1 MASPTLQAE
10 IDSFD
15 YRAYLKLKGFSDE
28 EIPETLSEESKRKI
42 YARAYSQYVADEMK
56 QVQEE
61 TPGGMSKKA
70 ALKEVE
76 ERELEQYPHRRTLF
90 GYWDEELT
98 ADDVY
103 KPEMLF
109 PVLKEKYGIDVT
121 DPYFDVEKLGDK
133 ANISINEVVRQY
145 APQIINDKTARNV
158 PELEGLKR
166 PGFIK
171 EFQDRNAI
179 LNGDTVG
186 AFLSEYRKKAAE
198 EAVLEDQQQ
207 RSTSQWLSELG
218 SAAVTQGKNM
228 IYGYM
233 PDLALWAAQG
243 ARIPF
248 TNFRPL
254 GSNASPYTVEGD
266 TFLNKKL
273 IELASWSGRKHAE
286 VLKQAEKENF
296 RPRYI
301 ESPPEYFRQGEW
313 GKFLGST
320 FEQLVLNGAST
331 VQNVLTPLTI
341 AFGNRIITPVTT
353 RVGSVFGPTGA
364 AIGYGVGTALTGGA
378 VAGLMLAGGL
388 MTASDVTADLHE
400 MGIHDPSKVDLYLE
414 HVATAVAL
422 DWTSTI
428 IEAGLLGG
436 GKFLAAPF
444 KNRSAIAAEKAAQ
457 DAAIRANGLNP
468 NVVAQ
473 LAGKQLLRN
482 QAALRQANSRIWQK
496 AMRGAGGWAVLRRG
510 ALGAAE
516 EGWSET
522 HQEAINMDLVNK
534 MTSTTQEGN
543 WSPGAASLIWPWA
556 WEQAKREGGY
566 RFPEKMVKH
575 RLETAGFIGAVMGGG
590 LVSGGTAINEWSRAK
605 RQAAEDRELTV
616 TDKDGNTYIV
626 QQAQRQRNRAARI
639 FEDMQAKGLGINA
652 QTIVGVGLNQVAG
665 ISVANFNGVTGTG
678 TSATDAFI
686 DLSRRANAG
695 RKNIDINTLTAV
707 NGGHEVTLNNG
718 EKVTFLG
725 TNSEQMLRDL
735 VTLHNSDNHPMVING
750 GATIEYDPANRK
762 PYTITRPDG
771 TKVKAETLYDNYA
784 LYNFSTHADSAL
796 IMDTILRRTGSQ
808 SAESSIGIDITQ
820 TGTFSFTGSEQAIR
834 DSIDN
839 SSGRLILL
847 DPARTKKGSTAR
859 VRKNGAIKSDTMMVL
874 DAEDGIIYT
883 IKMKGGKNNSNVH
896 VNVIARDLGGKK
908 LTLDPDV
915 ARQTIRSA
923 ADSNALRKNIR
934 LKSPKAGITV
944 QSEQV
949 AGQAQWNF
957 KVGQVEEIARL
968 TGATVVS
975 PAQTASN
982 YVEFMVPGYRRN
994 ADGTMEEFGT
1004 TFSLRIDDN
1013 GKVWA
1018 DTMGQSI
1025 EIEGINEYTQLVPGD
1040 TNIYAH
1046 VLQGGKYTTASIN
1059 TNTGAITMRRVA
1071 PNGAEVELVL
1081 GRRGNIE
1088 SYRIVSNPQ
1097 RAQDMID
1104 AAIDERNSLT
1114 STQQATQQ
1122 QMGQIVDPDLT
1133 SYTSQEIAAA
1143 GFDPMTINN
1152 ILKSVLQRNI
1162 AGIIWGPLVSF
1173 NSIRDTLATQFG
1185 LPMERFMV
1193 QQLVAETGRVNG
1205 WSIRNINDEEIA
1217 FFNNDTQGLRDFKAF
1232 MTDDVINDIFALD
1245 RVAPYLLEQAMKKGT
1260 TNLTTTEYK
1269 AAIEKFL
1276 SYHDAVFRPREDTSQ
1291 MIRSTERKAQIRKS
1305 LDIYI
1310 DEIEA
1315 GRVVLPN
1322 IAAVRAL
1329 YGDLIQN
1336 GYGIWNPNT
1345 KKFAVDA
1352 NGNRIFDTNRGRLAN
1367 RITAWSYPGSTP
1379 QPLYKLG
1386 NEFYSEDELV
1396 SAAREQKNL
1405 DLLTDDVIND
1415 MVDRR
1420 IQGMQERPLD
1430 VAARGNR
1437 RYIDILN
1444 NIIFEETRK
1453 LLDQR
1458 YNSIDE
1464 LMNYYGSNFTK
1475 RRRWRR
1481 MDNGEY
1487 KYIGKDNN
1495 LYTDIDIV
1503 RNPALFDVITFDEN
1517 QYPHPSHILSSG
1529 NVYSEIYQLNDSF
1542 GTTLWYQET
1551 PLRDYRGK
1559 KRPQVDYDRAIY
1571 RMVQRL
1577 RMIDILMAYHN
1588 NYDVNDLIND
1598 RIIDEDNEA
1607 DFPAPVRSDIEADIK
1622 QELNNA
1628 VSNAGTVMD
1637 FFDIYGPQLQQRFS
1651 IVDSSNGIFAGRT
1664 GNSTYLGVDTFLT
1677 REEVAEYINKN
1688 GLSSTQT
1695 VEAYYVFYNNDFSAI
1710 ESFNTMAQADSLMN
1724 ELRRPDKVDLID
1736 ITERVDERMQAEEA
1750 RVGQQN
1756 ARKEALRKQ
1765 RAAAAA
1771 GAQQQAATGGTPTP
1785 SSAPVNYADYLTRL
1799 FGADSFVS
1807 LGAKVELYQN
1817 GLNTHHTEKL
1827 VQDTYINENLR
1838 GPDGEFDRDL
1848 TDPNKSLDREL
1859 NMTVGKLW
1867 RDAKNRGLIVIHKTI
1882 NDYLN
1887 AVPRA
1892 RQPILRGIFKPIVA
1906 RNLKKPQTDV
1916 TLAEIDA
1923 EIATHTQDELDVIIH
1938 EKGRVQ
1944 GYYDAPNKK
1953 IHLVEEAIPWTMAD
1967 RVFYHELAVH
1977 CANNLTKEISDRWV
1991 QIAEYLKKHRN
2002 DDTELGR
2009 AIRAIERNRKGE
2021 LRQHDVNE
2029 WGYWEEVCAYFVAD
2043 YLNKIGLA
2051 ARIKAV
2057 FRDWF
2062 RTTGV
2067 INKKGDITPADII
2080 RFARASA
2087 NAVVSNPK
2095 QLGTE
2100 NKSGMKA
2107 NDQFSMMAAS
2117 FHTDADI
2124 MQEEYEAVEQHYDNA
2139 HYGDAFGMVH
2149 DRTTGIFNESN
2160 LNGFRWTLVR
2170 TPIFKKW
2177 FGDWE
2182 TRGLKSSKIVD
2193 GNGEPLLVFHNTKY
2207 DEQAYDSPFIGL
2219 NGNFGQ
2225 SGKSVYS
2232 NMTENPYAEKF
2243 RGNMVAQTF
2252 INMRRPL
2259 YMHNYTET
2267 SRYFEA
2273 LGYEESARRLDLRK
2287 LLGSVRNDD
2296 WVRAVVTG
2304 IEDYT
2309 ADPEPNTSF
2318 ADFMLLNDNLILTAI
2333 PLTTMEEAHR
2343 FLNGLFEA
2351 ATTPANS
2358 TLTNEPVL
2366 NANTVE
2372 EWQANLDDEETRAH
2386 WQQAADIFETR
2397 LKPYENQ
2404 MLRLAYNPD
2413 GYFTHYEQAHGDL
2426 SISTREHIKD
2436 VLSAVDQRYY
2446 SFGERDMIDFR
2457 QALMD
2462 THAEISQL
2470 PESSLSNDELFVGM
2484 VNMSMHNLRMDE
2496 LHWRLGEDLDFVT
2509 SPAYPVPT
2517 AQNLLKEHNRELATS
2532 LKSAMMRDGYDGILG
2547 SEDILVMHP
2556 DQSKDV
2562 LEFKRLYQEK
2572 SYNPTQGLRENPV
2585 ENRVV
2590 ELLND
2595 DIKRDAKV
2603 LGIPAVRLRSEYRS
2617 IYRAFREQNPWN
2629 ESNLDE
2635 YQWILTR
2642 TPSFKENFGDW
2653 QNDVTSDMVL
2663 DTNGEP
2669 LRTAQG
2675 FVHGTGTV
2683 DVGENNYFSIAWAGS
2698 SSRFDRFSTEYVGT
2712 QTGLAVHGWGLY
2724 FTDDQLTAQ
2733 SYAFPRTHFL
2743 INGITYTHHGALGRE
2758 RFFRGEDG
2766 TVFNIGSGEYDAIYS
2781 LEDNSVDGALKYFQE
2796 IIDYYKSENDDY
2808 ALGRKEIAQRA
2819 IDFINENTI
2828 EVRKIP
2834 GNIYKVNIPDETEM
2848 LDNTKLLSEQSD
2860 NIKDALNR
2868 ILDERGE
2875 EIVNNPGVRLV
2886 VGNVDVLGMKQA
2898 LNGEQDFSTST
2909 FHRML
2914 RAVLGSDKEVSL
2926 FLNSFDIK
2934 GTIHKNHQGKQDKR
2948 DFVVFSDE
2956 AVKILERY
2964 PFPRGI
2970 VSPATELYTPS
2981 EDEITRYF
2989 SMSNRVATEEELVN
3003 YIREAEQENPDEN
3016 GYFSLGSRRS
3026 RGTWETED
3034 VHYGPTVRPGMSET
3048 YFGLPTA
3055 SVIPQEM
3062 RDNFGVRFVESAEEA
3077 ERVHQQYKAAMSK
3090 QSDYVG
3096 PVYQNLLARRSVLYE
3111 DNGSYIVAPR
3121 KAVQATGNI
3130 FVISH
3135 FAPKGM
3141 KDGVRMVKNLATGP
3155 MKVIAAVPPYQGN
3168 MLRKAGFDFAGQT
3181 VQPFHGELVLK
3192 DVYTSQSVTQEE
3204 KDELFRHYTAG
3215 RSQAE
3220 MDALIA
3226 KAKRI
3231 SGKKDGDSGYFS
3243 IVGRAGSRMPAAN
3256 ASPDPVT
3263 EYIPYERA
3271 QEFYGTGEGSMIWGP
3286 GTYVQLPIPEG
3297 VDRTNVSATSVVSA
3311 ANYRRWRKSKAE
3323 YYMDFPDEIVSEQY
3337 RILTEKLNEINSKI
3351 GQLNSEEQEEI
3362 ENTLSSLNMRLR
3374 SKSLYGTPTF
3384 YDDGSGDI
3392 HDMYDS
3398 EGSHYVL
3405 PKSDLTSF
3413 IFQGKEIDLSPLN
3426 FFNSLVEEFGLE
3438 EVNKAF
3444 LRLRKNR
3451 LEFVGIRSMD
3461 ILRGSFDV
3469 RRGATADARIK
3480 EVTDGFVLPEGY
3492 TVKFKDFKDFVSI
3505 ERDSKA
3511 SERWIYFDKI
3521 FPYVKNGNLYFQ
3533 LHNRDETSDLHTI
3546 NRFFNISAPDTSR
3559 IFSNSFDIIRPS
3571 HRTNTFIKVNEYDEI
3586 ADSFRESVMNIIDK
3600 YADMKQSLI
3609 DSRNAQEA
3617 DVEQIEKKYK
3627 KKDYYGSMNLITVP
3641 SYDEMIFDP
3650 DHLGAQSMYVQ
3661 ERMLWLVEDY
3671 YKLGAFSDKFYN
3683 ELMAD
3688 LRNNTKLDNPFAEFN
3703 QYSWSTRQLLL
3714 KLGAAIAKYNGDT
3727 SRYADSNTYTKVL
3740 LDYGIKGLRYVGSHD
3755 KHAAVIF
3762 DGRDIDVVENVLP
3775 AQENLSLEE
3784 VRRVY
3789 EHVRPNEPES
3799 SEDVWDY
3806 YFSMFGREGAARLL
3820 RTSRYELEA
3829 QAEMLEAVG
3838 KDVNT
3843 ILLATG
3849 YRRDRDGHWRYEVSN
3864 IEHNL
3869 QGIFTEP
3876 NRVFEYDD
3884 EFLLKDVFRAKELYA
3899 GYPELANV
3907 KVGFEEGLGEGIA
3920 YYMPY
3925 ERKIYLG
3932 LHHSKKFQNP
3942 EEIRNTL
3949 LHEIQHYIQE
3959 EEGLPGGTSAL
3970 TLDYNLYKKDEYKE
3984 ILKYEKIINNADTP
3998 EEFEDRRK
4006 QLLPKI
4012 EALYKKLTGVE
4023 NITSLSDIYDASVG
4037 ENEAT
4042 AVSRRSRMTQQE
4054 LLRRPFELDMPVSP
4068 DNQIDTD
4075 LFTLPY
4081 FSMASRQMQL
4091 SVSPEQ
4097 RRFEE
4102 TIYNSNGEVQ
4112 EVSNYDLGYFSISSP
4127 VAKSNWKAPDEL
4139 DAEEYITLY
4148 RATVMRDGEYYSPM
4162 AEVLAGEP
4170 HPIALGEW
4178 EYSVEHPELIVVE
4191 KGKEKFKLIKKDGTP
4206 VSADYAPYIHSSLS
4220 PLNDQFTTA
4229 YRRPIVILEIQVP
4242 KSEETSGYRAE
4253 KAKKPV
4259 GWSKWK
4265 SGPVASKLG
4274 NVREVMLSRYAKPT
4288 RPLTNIEVAE
4298 RIREINPELFV
4309 QGEKAI
4315 PIPINVVT
4323 PGLLR
4328 ELVRLGAT
4336 VGEPSGF
4343 KTQYSAQR
4351 AEKERLSRFVED
4363 IRQNGIT
4370 SPYFTDRPA
4379 TGGYFS
4385 MSSAPQGLQ
4394 KQADVQYPD
4403 ASQEILGY
4411 FSLTEKRRAR
4421 YREDLERA
4429 AQEEREGKLQLL
4441 KRVRPDLTSDFIES
4455 VLDELE
4461 RYGQDADKEKMVLH
4475 WTIRGRI
4482 IPYVDRDLIDEA
4494 RAIVKQKK
4502 MPIEK
4507 VLTYES
4513 PMALIDEYK
4522 RNQYRPSEEPI
4533 DPESV
4538 PEIKK
4543 DTKIDHGDGIV
4554 SYEIQDD
4561 KQGQEAMRRIVDSH
4575 FGKKWSK
4582 WCLLYANTNGLTAH
4596 SWEMWQEYSGLPK
4609 RAAFKDGRLISFMG
4623 VTRNQVGI
4631 YSIDQIIDEL
4641 HNMIEE
4647 DIEDDIDT
4655 AMMKYGITEDEA
4667 DLISEVSDMNDL
4679 FLEVGRFTTFIMN
4692 LGNKDYYRNNIIY
4705 FDMLID
4711 SLASLINSNY
4721 FNENISNIRSRYPEI
4736 EDILRRFET
4745 SVPEEDTDRVDYYF
4759 RLLELE
4765 NPEMIKRWKDFVNYF
4780 YTGFETT
4787 LDRKRSDVRRI
4798 TDYIYY
4804 VDEDDDL
4811 AVIRDR
4817 DGELVDL
4824 RELNYNTDNEFHYQ
4838 NGEFISG
4845 GNGKKEAWWDKNDD
4859 YHPNLDWARDDR
4871 TLTRIDAGL
4880 PTNDDE
4886 DLIGPDDQGLFFS
4899 MMPDLNE
4906 TTNYDTDIYD
4916 RTEIAGSNGAYKL
4929 ANGKVFIDV
4938 DEVGEENVARVLLYA
4953 LVRES
4958 PEALNNATMRRM
4970 FANIQAWENSQDPR
4984 LRGLYAD
4991 IRMDMMNDHVSDD
5004 ALLSY
5009 ALRRLMAEGI
5019 DPRNAQDD
5027 VSPEGVFNA
5036 IINEAPAIIGQVSG
5050 ISTGKVNPTA
5060 ADVLTVVNAISGV
5073 ENVPIQTAVPS
5084 MGITETEMQAART
5097 RPVPFMEAI
5106 MAEVKEIVDT
5116 YDFASFDYINGKPH
5130 LVLGGQGGLVF
5141 DLTEN
5146 PLHTKNVLDQIMEK
5160 LTDFGNFDTMTGDG
5174 EMNPFKQIMEKL
5186 GTNSQLGTQA
5196 TEADV
5201 NKFIGENIPDYI
5213 ADRIQVVYNETQEF
5227 TDLFGDKY
5235 GGLYRPNMA
5244 DRKVIYIRAYGR
5256 NLSDVINSIV
5266 YLTSGFGWTMWN
5278 NSDFAPLMDELWT
5291 VLKGNIQRDIPTYY
5305 ARLDGKT
5312 PSASQKSALISA
5324 YLASK
5329 STSIYEL
5336 AEFSK
5341 TSNVAPGDEQKM
5353 RDIAKKVKDEITKV
5367 ETNMAASFAR
5377 DFGTNKELVEEYVE
5391 KLLRMTMAP
5400 FYGKG
5405 LWLAYDVDYDTYQAN
5420 NPDAS
5425 DRYKDFGHVM
5435 VFANEFGSIYKP
5447 IPLNEDAITNQIMLE
5462 KYRRMKPF
5470 WKDVHLQIWRN
5481 WHPPMKHIG
5490 DTVLGLEN
5498 SIMLARAWKAVTTEW
5513 GSALKKIY
5521 QTVSSFDDTL
5531 IRKGIDTEDFDRAKG
5546 YVQELRDRGIKDKK
5560 LLDDAEIIDIFLRYG
5575 RQKMLQN
5582 VAQIRAL
5589 IRTSA
5594 IEAENWMRKENVRER
5609 EIQRMRMEMD
5619 QFANRF
5625 VTDWEHRSY
5634 RAYTEEGQNDLQEMY
5649 NIVNG
5654 HTPAGMPTGVGWF
5667 ASVANKSQSE
5677 LTQLEQD
5684 KMRGAVDE
5692 KAYAAKRR
5700 ELKRNIR
5707 LYERLDALYQWTNQN
5722 VMSSLPRPTSPQ
5734 YRRAQA
5740 DVPRQVNDQMKQEI
5754 QNVMTL
5760 VSSEKKRGNLGKMDL
5775 IPAVRKRKLDENNP
5789 HHVLYMDFLDQVKN
5803 PAMSMLYNLDQQGKV
5818 LDKLMFNL
5826 KFGRSILETGMGTM
5840 KGSREHVN
5848 LGVDNLSWME
5858 TGTLLRYIKI
5868 DPFFLD
5874 EIAHE
5879 QELQLKI
5886 RDDVWNS
5893 YINIIKQNFTILN
5906 WRMLVSNYVG
5916 NFSNLFATGH
5926 FFRWGNY
5933 AKARAIRKDKFTSLF
5948 SNDSRKALE
5957 TLKGKQAL
5965 ANAQAA
5971 LREYDEEIA
5980 EYKEEMERL
5989 NIWGSGTTTVNLIG
6003 YGHGGV
6009 EKLSQLMS
6017 SFFESVG
6024 ATDDVGSRAWNRR
6037 VNRIMDRARELYG
6050 FGDEWVKPWTY
6061 INNRAVMMA
6070 KYRAQ
6075 ENWAQYAG
6083 REDSPEAVDADN
6095 RIREMA
6101 RRDAALLT
6109 MKETTTWE
6117 LSPDVARQITSRASR
6132 VIAPDFI
6139 LHGFQM
6145 ARIMAVN
6152 VGRTRECAEEV
6163 ARLRL
6168 KPALTEDEKI
6178 YLSLVTNELVRRTV
6192 GQAVMLWI
6200 GAEAAAY
6207 GGSILPGIVGSMLAF
6222 LRGEGDDDDEKR
6234 KKRQGR
6240 KKDEP
6245 AEMTPGDHAGLSML
6259 CNWVSQVSDL
6269 YSPLMWVPGSVGD
6282 KFYAI
6287 NFQRMNAA
6295 LTFLPV
6301 RPPTNDPTIL
6311 QRMMHVMLELADFRS
6326 DPLTVQIANN
6336 LRGKDRYGNDMTK
6349 SQILGEMLN
6358 YTTPQGLHQARN
6370 IALGL
6375 KDLALGTENIGWEE
6389 RRKNRPLSIFDAAG
6403 IKVRQYSVNDI
6414 IENVGRTISKFES
6427 EQENPYKRKFFQQ
6440 LQRNLDANQSDIAS
6454 LVADIVEVNRKE
6466 MERISYAMDAFRLLR
6481 LDRQA
6486 MIKALSGSRDRGTSN
6501 LGQKEIA
6508 LLLAGRDVFTER
6520 LKTNLETKIKNLEK
6534 IGEGSNMTD
6543 TERRKIRDNYRTA
6556 HRMISEALR

>member
-28 EIPETLSEESKRKI
+28 EIPETLSEESKQKI
-42 YARAYSQYVADEMK
+42 YARAYSQYIADEMK

-186 AFLSEYRKKAAE
+186 AFLSEYRKKAAD

-248 TNFRPL
+248 TDIKL
-254 GSNASPYTVEGD
+254 GSDASPYTVEGD

-301 ESPPEYFRQGEW
+301 ESPPEYLRQGEW

-331 VQNVLTPLTI
+331 VQNVLTPLTM

-353 RVGSVFGPTGA
+353 LIGAGIGAGPGA
-364 AIGYGVGTALTGGA
+364 VIGNRIGNVLTGGA

-496 AMRGAGGWAVLRRG
+496 AVRGAGGWAVLRRG
-510 ALGAAE
+510 ALGTAE

-784 LYNFSTHADSAL
+784 LYNFSTHADSGL

-808 SAESSIGIDITQ
+808 SAESNIGIDITQ

-839 SSGRLILL
+839 SNGRLILL
-847 DPARTKKGSTAR
+847 DPAKTKKGSTAR

-883 IKMKGGKNNSNVH
+883 VKMKGGKNNSNVH

-923 ADSNALRKNIR
+923 ADPNALRKNIR

-949 AGQAQWNF
+949 AGQTQWNF

-1046 VLQGGKYTTASIN
+1046 VLQGGKYTTAGID

-1173 NSIRDTLATQFG
+1173 NSIRDTLVTQFG

-1232 MTDDVINDIFALD
+1232 MTDDVINDMFALD

-1345 KKFAVDA
+1345 RKFATDA

-1367 RITAWSYPGSTP
+1367 RITSWSYPESTP

-1453 LLDQR
+1453 LLDPR

-1464 LMNYYGSNFTK
+1464 LINYYGGNLTR

-1487 KYIGKDNN
+1487 KYIGKDDN
-1495 LYTDIDIV
+1495 LYTDLDIV

-1517 QYPHPSHILSSG
+1517 QQPHQSHIWFGG

-1542 GTTLWYQET
+1542 GATLWYQET

-1607 DFPAPVRSDIEADIK
+1607 DFPAPVRSDIEAEIK

-1628 VSNAGTVMD
+1628 VSNAGTIMD

-1785 SSAPVNYADYLTRL
+1785 SFAPVNYADYLTRL

-1827 VQDTYINENLR
+1827 VQDTYINENLT
-1838 GPDGEFDRDL
+1838 GPDGESDRDL

-1867 RDAKNRGLIVIHKTI
+1867 RDAKNRNLIIIHKTI

-1906 RNLKKPQTDV
+1906 RNLKKLQTDV

-1923 EIATHTQDELDVIIH
+1923 EIATHTQDELDAIIH

-2002 DDTELGR
+2002 DKTELGR
-2009 AIRAIERNRKGE
+2009 AIQAIERNRKGE
-2021 LRQHDVNE
+2021 LRQHDVNQ

-2043 YLNKIGLA
+2043 YLNRIGLA

-2107 NDQFSMMAAS
+2107 GDQFSMMAAS

-2259 YMHNYTET
+2259 HMHNYVET

-2273 LGYEESARRLDLRK
+2273 LGYEESAHRLDLRK

-2296 WVRAVVTG
+2296 WVRAVITG
-2304 IEDYT
+2304 IEDYA

-2372 EWQANLDDEETRAH
+2372 EWQANLDDDETRAH

-2413 GYFTHYEQAHGDL
+2413 GYFTHYEQTHVDL

-2585 ENRVV
+2585 ENRVM

-2595 DIKRDAKV
+2595 DIKRDAKA
-2603 LGIPAVRLRSEYRS
+2603 LGVPAVRLRSEYRS
-2617 IYRAFREQNPWN
+2617 IYRAFREENPWS

-2675 FVHGTGTV
+2675 FIHGTGIV

-2698 SSRFDRFSTEYVGT
+2698 SSRFDRFSTDYVMS
-2712 QTGLAVHGWGLY
+2712 QTGMNVDGWGLY
-2724 FTDDQLTAQ
+2724 FTDDQLSAQ
-2733 SYAFPRTHFL
+2733 TYALPTYGFIIDGIRYTGGETSDGNFGY
-2743 INGITYTHHGALGRE
+2743 IGENGNEIFSWGPIYRALRELEYTSRE
-2758 RFFRGEDG
+2758 DAVRYFEKTIEFYSPSSSDG
-2766 TVFNIGSGEYDAIYS
+2766 T
-2781 LEDNSVDGALKYFQE
+2781 
-2796 IIDYYKSENDDY
+2796 
-2808 ALGRKEIAQRA
+2808 IAAEQIQRA
-2819 IDFINENTI
+2819 KIAINFLRKTNI
-2828 EVRKIP
+2828 EVIP
-2834 GNIYKVNIPDETEM
+2834 TEGNMYKVDIPEKNEM
-2848 LDNTKLLSEQSD
+2848 FDTTLLVSEQSEYVRNALLNFLNEHED
-2860 NIKDALNR
+2860 KISVTGVDIESLKERIADKSDVTSLSGSYLFNLFRGAFDSPKALSLALNK
-2868 ILDERGE
+2868 
-2875 EIVNNPGVRLV
+2875 
-2886 VGNVDVLGMKQA
+2886 VG
-2898 LNGEQDFSTST
+2898 
-2909 FHRML
+2909 
-2914 RAVLGSDKEVSL
+2914 
-2926 FLNSFDIK
+2926 IK

-2970 VSPATELYTPS
+2970 ASPATELYTPS

-2989 SMSNRVATEEELVN
+2989 SMGNRVATEEELVN
-3003 YIREAEQENPDEN
+3003 YIQEIEQENPDEN

-3026 RGTWETED
+3026 RSTWETED

-3048 YFGLPTA
+3048 YFGLPA
-3055 SVIPQEM
+3055 VSVIPQEM

-3077 ERVHQQYKAAMSK
+3077 ERVHQQYEAAMSK
-3090 QSDYVG
+3090 QSDYTG

-3204 KDELFRHYTAG
+3204 KEELFRHYTAG

-3231 SGKKDGDSGYFS
+3231 SGKKDGDNGYFS

-3256 ASPDPVT
+3256 ASPDPIT

-3286 GTYVQLPIPEG
+3286 GTYIQLPLPEG
-3297 VDRTNVSATSVVSA
+3297 TDRTNVAATPVVSA
-3311 ANYRRWRKSKAE
+3311 ANYRRWWKGKASLKLTDEQLAEQTEYQERIRELEEKKNQLKS
-3323 YYMDFPDEIVSEQY
+3323 QY
-3337 RILTEKLNEINSKI
+3337 DLHVANIDAIYVKPILESFHGTVKFYLDLDGKEDINMGINE
-3351 GQLNSEEQEEI
+3351 
-3362 ENTLSSLNMRLR
+3362 
-3374 SKSLYGTPTF
+3374 F
-3384 YDDGSGDI
+3384 YDEEGNHYGLPNILHTDI
-3392 HDMYDS
+3392 KYKG
-3398 EGSHYVL
+3398 ENI
-3405 PKSDLTSF
+3405 DLTSF
-3413 IFQGKEIDLSPLN
+3413 DRLVKQFGIEEIKRAFLQSGSYGFLKSIPKPLTKSTFYEVTKDKEEREKLLNALVSIYGKEKAAKELDKLEGKYNMSMGNYKPVFDDKGYITDIVLMSDEERESKEWRLNSFEFLAYIKNGEFHLLHINDENDLRAFNYLN
-3426 FFNSLVEEFGLE
+3426 RLNRDVRKILRPHISQFGLYKSADHVHTFDALSIMLDIQR
-3438 EVNKAF
+3438 VN
-3444 LRLRKNR
+3444 R
-3451 LEFVGIRSMD
+3451 
-3461 ILRGSFDV
+3461 
-3469 RRGATADARIK
+3469 
-3480 EVTDGFVLPEGY
+3480 
-3492 TVKFKDFKDFVSI
+3492 
-3505 ERDSKA
+3505 
-3511 SERWIYFDKI
+3511 
-3521 FPYVKNGNLYFQ
+3521 
-3533 LHNRDETSDLHTI
+3533 
-3546 NRFFNISAPDTSR
+3546 
-3559 IFSNSFDIIRPS
+3559 
-3571 HRTNTFIKVNEYDEI
+3571 
-3586 ADSFRESVMNIIDK
+3586 IIDDFYNTLFDLEK
-3600 YADMKQSLI
+3600 SEKDLNNSISNLKNKLLDLENRAD
-3609 DSRNAQEA
+3609 RE
-3617 DVEQIEKKYK
+3617 
-3627 KKDYYGSMNLITVP
+3627 YYGSMNLITVP
-3641 SYDEMIFDP
+3641 NYDEMIFDP

-3671 YKLGAFSDKFYN
+3671 YKLGAFSDEFYN

-3688 LRNNTKLDNPFAEFN
+3688 LRNNARIDEPFANFN
-3703 QYSWSTRQLLL
+3703 SSSWSTRQLLL

-3727 SRYADSNTYTKVL
+3727 SMYADSNTYTKVL

-3762 DGRDIDVVENVLP
+3762 DGRDVDVVENVLP
-3775 AQENLSLEE
+3775 AQKDLSLEE

-3799 SEDVWDY
+3799 SENVWDY
-3806 YFSMFGREGAARLL
+3806 YFS
-3820 RTSRYELEA
+3820 
-3829 QAEMLEAVG
+3829 V
-3838 KDVNT
+3838 
-3843 ILLATG
+3843 
-3849 YRRDRDGHWRYEVSN
+3849 
-3864 IEHNL
+3864 
-3869 QGIFTEP
+3869 
-3876 NRVFEYDD
+3876 
-3884 EFLLKDVFRAKELYA
+3884 
-3899 GYPELANV
+3899 
-3907 KVGFEEGLGEGIA
+3907 
-3920 YYMPY
+3920 
-3925 ERKIYLG
+3925 
-3932 LHHSKKFQNP
+3932 
-3942 EEIRNTL
+3942 
-3949 LHEIQHYIQE
+3949 
-3959 EEGLPGGTSAL
+3959 
-3970 TLDYNLYKKDEYKE
+3970 
-3984 ILKYEKIINNADTP
+3984 
-3998 EEFEDRRK
+3998 
-4006 QLLPKI
+4006 
-4012 EALYKKLTGVE
+4012 
-4023 NITSLSDIYDASVG
+4023 
-4037 ENEAT
+4037 
-4042 AVSRRSRMTQQE
+4042 
-4054 LLRRPFELDMPVSP
+4054 
-4068 DNQIDTD
+4068 
-4075 LFTLPY
+4075 
-4081 FSMASRQMQL
+4081 ASRQMQASL
-4091 SVSPEQ
+4091 SPEQ
-4097 RRFEE
+4097 REFEE
-4102 TIYNSNGEVQ
+4102 TIYNSNGEIQ
-4112 EVSNYDLGYFSISSP
+4112 EVSNYDLGYFSISPP

-4170 HPIALGEW
+4170 RPIALGEW
-4178 EYSVEHPELIVVE
+4178 EYSVEHPELIVTE
-4191 KGKEKFKLIKKDGTP
+4191 KGKEKFKLIKRDGGT

-4242 KSEETSGYRAE
+4242 KSEETAGYHAE
-4253 KAKKPV
+4253 RAKKPV

-4298 RIREINPELFV
+4298 RIREINPELFTG
-4309 QGEKAI
+4309 GEKAI

-4343 KTQYSAQR
+4343 KTQYPAQR
-4351 AEKERLSRFVED
+4351 AEKERLSQFAED

-4385 MSSAPQGLQ
+4385 MSSVSPQGLQ

-4421 YREDLERA
+4421 YRGDLERA

-4441 KRVRPDLTSDFIES
+4441 KRVRPDLTPDFIES

-4502 MPIEK
+4502 MPIK
-4507 VLTYES
+4507 TVLTYES

-4522 RNQYRPSEEPI
+4522 RNQYKPSGEPI

-4554 SYEIQDD
+4554 SYEVQDD

-4582 WCLLYANTNGLTAH
+4582 WCLLYTNTNGLTEH
-4596 SWEMWQEYSGLPK
+4596 SWEMWKEYSGLPK

-4623 VTRNQVGI
+4623 VTGNQVGI
-4631 YSIDQIIDEL
+4631 YSIEQIIDEL
-4641 HNMIEE
+4641 HQMVED
-4647 DIEDDIDT
+4647 DIEDDVDL
-4655 AMMKYGITEDEA
+4655 AMTKYGLTEDDA

-4679 FLEVGRFTTFIMN
+4679 FLEVRRFTTFIMN
-4692 LGNKDYYRNNIIY
+4692 LGNKDYYRNNIMY

-4765 NPEMIKRWKDFVNYF
+4765 NPEMIKRWKDFINYF

-4787 LDRKRSDVRRI
+4787 LDGKRSDVRRI
-4798 TDYIYY
+4798 IDYIYY

-4838 NGEFISG
+4838 NGEFISR

-4859 YHPNLDWARDDR
+4859 SHPNLDWARDDR

-4916 RTEIAGSNGAYKL
+4916 RTEIVGSNGAYKL

-4970 FANIQAWENSQDPR
+4970 LANIQAWENSQDPR

-4991 IRMDMMNDHVSDD
+4991 IRMDMMNEHVPDD

-5027 VSPEGVFNA
+5027 VSPEGVFNT

-5073 ENVPIQTAVPS
+5073 ENVPVQTAVPS

-5141 DLTEN
+5141 NLTEN
-5146 PLHTKNVLDQIMEK
+5146 PLHTKNVIDQIMEK
-5160 LTDFGNFDTMTGDG
+5160 LTDFGNLDTMTGDG

-5186 GTNSQLGTQA
+5186 GNNSQLGTQA

-5201 NKFIGENIPDYI
+5201 NKFISENIPDYI
-5213 ADRIQVVYNETQEF
+5213 ADRIQVVYNETPEF

-5244 DRKVIYIRAYGR
+5244 DRKVIYVRAYGR

-5291 VLKGNIQRDIPTYY
+5291 VLKGNIQRDMPTYY
-5305 ARLDGKT
+5305 ARLGGKT

-5367 ETNMAASFAR
+5367 EANMAASFAR

-5435 VFANEFGSIYKP
+5435 VFANEFGSVYKP

-5490 DTVLGLEN
+5490 DTVLGIEN

-5531 IRKGIDTEDFDRAKG
+5531 VRKGIDTEDFDRAKG

-5560 LLDDAEIIDIFLRYG
+5560 LLEDAEIIDIFLRYG

-5594 IEAENWMRKENVRER
+5594 IEAENWMRKENVREK
-5609 EIQRMRMEMD
+5609 EIQRMHMEMD

-5634 RAYTEEGQNDLQEMY
+5634 RAYSEEGQNDLQEMY

-5722 VMSSLPRPTSPQ
+5722 VMSSLPKPTSLQ
-5734 YRRAQA
+5734 YRRAFA

-5789 HHVLYMDFLDQVKN
+5789 HHVLYMNFLDQVKN

-5818 LDKLMFNL
+5818 LEKLMFNL

-5948 SNDSRKALE
+5948 SNDSRKALQ

-6024 ATDDVGSRAWNRR
+6024 ATDDVGSRSWNRR
-6037 VNRIMDRARELYG
+6037 VNRIMNYARELYG

-6117 LSPDVARQITSRASR
+6117 LSPDVARQISSRASR
-6132 VIAPDFI
+6132 VIAPDFL

-6389 RRKNRPLSIFDAAG
+6389 RKKNRHLSIFDAAG

-6414 IENVGRTISKFES
+6414 MENVGRTISKFES

-6481 LDRQA
+6481 LDRQT